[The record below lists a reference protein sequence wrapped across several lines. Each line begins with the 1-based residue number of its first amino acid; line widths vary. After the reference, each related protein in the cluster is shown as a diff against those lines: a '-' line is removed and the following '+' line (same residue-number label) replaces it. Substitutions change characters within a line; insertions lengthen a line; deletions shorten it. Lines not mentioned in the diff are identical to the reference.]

1 MTGLKLIEETYIL
14 ATFSLYTDRLT
25 LLSPLLKKL
34 PQSVLAFALPVP
46 LRVGG
51 VFLTDLPAIM
61 ALYVSLAAESASAG
75 GGGGGM
81 RGG

>member
-1 MTGLKLIEETYIL
+1 M
-14 ATFSLYTDRLT
+14 
-25 LLSPLLKKL
+25 LKKL

-51 VFLTDLPAIM
+51 VFLTERPAIM
-61 ALYVSLAAESASAG
+61 ALYVSLATALASAG

-81 RGG
+81 RGGLTIAGTFLRLGGLLELGPA

>member
-1 MTGLKLIEETYIL
+1 
-14 ATFSLYTDRLT
+14 
-25 LLSPLLKKL
+25 LLKKL

-51 VFLTDLPAIM
+51 VFLTDLPAII
-61 ALYVSLAAESASAG
+61 ALYVSLAAASASAG

-81 RGG
+81 RGGLTIAGTFLRFGGMLELGPA